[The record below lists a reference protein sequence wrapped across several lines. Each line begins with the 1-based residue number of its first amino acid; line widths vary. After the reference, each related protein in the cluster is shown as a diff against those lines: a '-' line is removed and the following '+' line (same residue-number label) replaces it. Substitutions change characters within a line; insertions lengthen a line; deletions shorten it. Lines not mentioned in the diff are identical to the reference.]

1 MRPLLPSPSNERLRI
16 GARLRAGRQAQG
28 MTMDQLAEA
37 TGLTKGFISRVERDV
52 TSPSVTTLVSLCEVL
67 SIPVGSLFES
77 PAHEVVTL
85 TAAPLINMGGS
96 GATERMLTPRSESRL
111 QLIRSRLAA
120 GATGGAELYT
130 VNGDVE
136 AVHVLSGA
144 ITVTFENETKALA
157 AGDTV
162 TFSGREPHTWRNAS
176 EGPSEV
182 LWVIAPAP
190 WSGSH

>member
-28 MTMDQLAEA
+28 MTMEQLA
-37 TGLTKGFISRVERDV
+37 
-52 TSPSVTTLVSLCEVL
+52 
-67 SIPVGSLFES
+67 
-77 PAHEVVTL
+77 
-85 TAAPLINMGGS
+85 
-96 GATERMLTPRSESRL
+96 
-111 QLIRSRLAA
+111 
-120 GATGGAELYT
+120 
-130 VNGDVE
+130 
-136 AVHVLSGA
+136 HVLSGA
-144 ITVTFENETKALA
+144 ITVTFENETRALA

-190 WSGSH
+190 WSGSYSPRHAGS

>member
-28 MTMDQLAEA
+28 MTMEQLAEA

-52 TSPSVTTLVSLCEVL
+52 TSP
-67 SIPVGSLFES
+67 
-77 PAHEVVTL
+77 
-85 TAAPLINMGGS
+85 
-96 GATERMLTPRSESRL
+96 R
-111 QLIRSRLAA
+111 
-120 GATGGAELYT
+120 
-130 VNGDVE
+130 
-136 AVHVLSGA
+136 
-144 ITVTFENETKALA
+144 NETKALA

-182 LWVIAPAP
+182 LWVIAAAP

>member
-1 MRPLLPSPSNERLRI
+1 MRPVLPSPSNGRLRL

-67 SIPVGSLFES
+67 SIPVGTLFEN
-77 PAHEVVTL
+77 PAREVVSL
-85 TAAPLINMGGS
+85 AAAPLVNMGGS
-96 GATERMLTPRSESRL
+96 GATERMLTPRAESRL
-111 QLIRSRLAA
+111 QLIRSELAP

-130 VNGDVE
+130 VNCDVE
-136 AVHVLSGA
+136 SLHVLSGA
-144 ITVTFENETKALA
+144 VTVAFENESKTLA
-157 AGDTV
+157 AGDTLS
-162 TFSGREPHTWRNAS
+162 FSGREPHSWRNAAD
-176 EGPSEV
+176 GPSEV

-190 WSGSH
+190 WSGSS